1 VGCACAPWG
10 ASQCVAIASRGL
22 SHGLNEVGDAPLGA
36 ELLVREVFLAH
47 GSPQFTMLDIR
58 PSLGCFLLAPA
69 AVFVRWSEFEFG
81 RDGPVHLSPSVSRSE
96 PGSRRLSP
104 RALGNGLGCL
114 GVRWKIEP
122 GHNIRR
128 LVFDGLFRPYKKIGR
143 QHPAL
148 RASSF
153 FPRLLRPH
161 TLHSTHD
168 HGRVHVDGAPHLPQH
183 LLDRLPSRGAS
194 KGDPGSRTKALR
206 RGASRVEI
214 LIVVIIVEVEGGE
227 RRRRRWILR
236 ELGQVPRRPRGSH
249 PRSQS
254 CSGRLGTANR
264 TCGRPS
270 PRGANPGQSY

>member
-1 VGCACAPWG
+1 MKRRGRARVGCACAPWG

-36 ELLVREVFLAH
+36 ELLVREVFLVH

-81 RDGPVHLSPSVSRSE
+81 CDGPVQLSPSVSWSE

-114 GVRWKIEP
+114 GVRWKLSP
-122 GHNIRR
+122 AKT
-128 LVFDGLFRPYKKIGR
+128 FDDSYLTVYFRPYKKFGR

-153 FPRLLRPH
+153 LPSFRARPH
-161 TLHSTHD
+161 T
-168 HGRVHVDGAPHLPQH
+168 
-183 LLDRLPSRGAS
+183 
-194 KGDPGSRTKALR
+194 
-206 RGASRVEI
+206 
-214 LIVVIIVEVEGGE
+214 
-227 RRRRRWILR
+227 
-236 ELGQVPRRPRGSH
+236 PRR
-249 PRSQS
+249 
-254 CSGRLGTANR
+254 T
-264 TCGRPS
+264 
-270 PRGANPGQSY
+270 

>member
-1 VGCACAPWG
+1 MGCACASWG

-81 RDGPVHLSPSVSRSE
+81 RDGPVHQSPSVSRSE

-114 GVRWKIEP
+114 GVRWKLSP
-122 GHNIRR
+122 AKT
-128 LVFDGLFRPYKKIGR
+128 FDDSYLTVYFVRIKKFGR

-148 RASSF
+148 RASSSSSLVSCA
-153 FPRLLRPH
+153 P
-161 TLHSTHD
+161 THSTAHMTM
-168 HGRVHVDGAPHLPQH
+168 AACTSTA
-183 LLDRLPSRGAS
+183 RLTCLSISSTASHRARHRGATR
-194 KGDPGSRTKALR
+194 GPAPR
-206 RGASRVEI
+206 RFEGAHRASRFSSSSSS
-214 LIVVIIVEVEGGE
+214 
-227 RRRRRWILR
+227 RLR
-236 ELGQVPRRPRGSH
+236 AANDGDDDGYYESWAKYPDDQGSH
-249 PRSQS
+249 PRSPS

-270 PRGANPGQSY
+270 PRGANPGQSC

>member
-1 VGCACAPWG
+1 MGCACASWG

-114 GVRWKIEP
+114 GVRWKKLSP
-122 GHNIRR
+122 AKT
-128 LVFDGLFRPYKKIGR
+128 FDDSYLTVYFRPYKKFGR

-148 RASSF
+148 RARRALF
-153 FPRLLRPH
+153 FPRFGRPH
-161 TLHSTHD
+161 TLHSAHD
-168 HGRVHVDGAPHLPQH
+168 HGCVHVDGAPHLPQH

-194 KGDPGSRTKALR
+194 RGDPGSRTKALR

-214 LIVVIIVEVEGGE
+214 LIVEVEGGK

-236 ELGQVPRRPRGSH
+236 
-249 PRSQS
+249 
-254 CSGRLGTANR
+254 
-264 TCGRPS
+264 
-270 PRGANPGQSY
+270 

>member
-1 VGCACAPWG
+1 MKRRGRARVGCACAPWG

-81 RDGPVHLSPSVSRSE
+81 CDGPVQLSPSVSWSE

-114 GVRWKIEP
+114 GVRWKLSP
-122 GHNIRR
+122 AKT
-128 LVFDGLFRPYKKIGR
+128 FDDSYLTVYFRPYKKFGR

-153 FPRLLRPH
+153 LPSFRAPPH
-161 TLHSTHD
+161 T
-168 HGRVHVDGAPHLPQH
+168 PQ
-183 LLDRLPSRGAS
+183 
-194 KGDPGSRTKALR
+194 RT
-206 RGASRVEI
+206 
-214 LIVVIIVEVEGGE
+214 
-227 RRRRRWILR
+227 
-236 ELGQVPRRPRGSH
+236 
-249 PRSQS
+249 
-254 CSGRLGTANR
+254 
-264 TCGRPS
+264 
-270 PRGANPGQSY
+270 